1 MDGSYSATN
10 IAVGTICITLLLA
23 YHAWLVKVVRSHP
36 EKTVFGVS
44 SHSRFVLRFPD
55 SLSRSILTNSF
66 DNACRKAWVAAIMK
80 GKKDILG
87 IQTLRNL
94 IMASS
99 ILASTSIVIIFG
111 FIAFLANVG
120 SRPVAEGP
128 SSNPLSSQFGFV
140 LDHLFGVKVMILL
153 VVLSV
158 TFFTFA
164 QSMRFYNHVGMVI
177 NIDLTNDELEECFHL
192 TSAPT
197 DEENATERNSS
208 DHVADVGSIRFTR
221 PGVQNPVDQGS
232 ILSRTANW
240 NNNRVKRNS
249 PGQRRERYLNVRAR
263 AVRIEFVARMLNRGS
278 MYYTLG
284 MRGYYITFPAMAYLW
299 GPWALL
305 GATLLLVGILRVVD
319 FNLEDLSP
327 SEFDPQ
333 FEDVEKKEGGEHT
346 LGGVEEGIVIS
357 K

>member
-1 MDGSYSATN
+1 MAHHGRQ
-10 IAVGTICITLLLA
+10 
-23 YHAWLVKVVRSHP
+23 KP
-36 EKTVFGVS
+36 
-44 SHSRFVLRFPD
+44 P
-55 SLSRSILTNSF
+55 
-66 DNACRKAWVAAIMK
+66 RK
-80 GKKDILG
+80 D
-87 IQTLRNL
+87 
-94 IMASS
+94 
-99 ILASTSIVIIFG
+99 
-111 FIAFLANVG
+111 AFLANVG

-153 VVLSV
+153 VVLSI

-197 DEENATERNSS
+197 DEENVTERNSS
-208 DHVADVGSIRFTR
+208 DQVVDAGSIRLTR
-221 PGVQNPVDQGS
+221 PGVQNHADQGS
-232 ILSRTANW
+232 MLSRTANW
-240 NNNRVKRNS
+240 TNSRVKRNS

-263 AVRIEFVARMLNRGS
+263 AVRIDFVARMLNRGS

-284 MRGYYITFPAMAYLW
+284 MRGYYFTFPAMAYLW

-327 SEFDPQ
+327 SEFEPR
-333 FEDVEKKEGGEHT
+333 FEDVEMKEGGEQT
-346 LGGVEEGIVIS
+346 LGGVEETFVIS